1 MLGGVIIFTAILAIK
16 NKLSMSFKNLFCV
29 QMLVGIAALTSIS
42 ALLITPFFISHF
54 YWAKNGVAY
63 TA

>member
-16 NKLSMSFKNLFCV
+16 NKLSMSLKHLLCV
-29 QMLVGIAALTSIS
+29 QMFVGIAALTSIS

-54 YWAKNGVAY
+54 YWAQNGIAH